1 MIIVNPRKIKPESA
15 SITEYQMINT
25 DFRGKVVTVFGGTGF
40 LGRYIVAELAAT
52 GAVIK
57 VVTRH
62 TPSAYFLRTSGL
74 PGQIVPVY
82 SSYSSPTEIEE
93 VIKGSFAVVNCL
105 GILLESGKRANFDHV
120 HTELPKWMAKACAAT
135 GVKRFIHISALGIDT
150 SQSAYAVTK
159 LLGERAVQEFFPSA
173 TILRPSV
180 IFGAEDNFFNMFARL
195 AKILPFFPLIG
206 GGKTRFQ
213 PVYVLDVAKSVV
225 HALCDIHSCG
235 HIFQLGGPEVLT
247 FKEIYQRLFTYTH
260 QPRCLINMPWW
271 MARTQAFF
279 MGVLPNP
286 PLTNDQITSLQTDNI
301 VAQDAYGLREL
312 ELSPTPMDSIVPH
325 YLNYPTAKKD

>member
-1 MIIVNPRKIKPESA
+1 
-15 SITEYQMINT
+15 MINT
-25 DFRGKVVTVFGGTGF
+25 DFRGKLVTVFGGTGF
-40 LGRYIVAELAAT
+40 LGRYIVAELAAA
-52 GAVIK
+52 GAVVK

-62 TPSAYFLRTSGL
+62 TPSAYFLRTYGN

-82 SSYSSPTEIEE
+82 AGYASPTEIED
-93 VIKGSFAVVNCL
+93 VIKGSYAVVNCL
-105 GILLESGKRANFDHV
+105 GILFEGGKRSHFDHI

-135 GVKRFIHISALGIDT
+135 GVARFVHISALGIDK
-150 SQSAYAVTK
+150 SQSAYAITK
-159 LLGERAVQEFFPSA
+159 LLGERAVQEFFPPA

-225 HALCDIHSCG
+225 HALCDIPPRGSSCG
-235 HIFQLGGPEVLT
+235 QIYELGGPEVLS
-247 FKEIYQRLFTYTH
+247 FKQIYQRLFAYIGKT
-260 QPRCLINMPWW
+260 RALITMPWW
-271 MARTQAFF
+271 LARTQAFF
-279 MGVLPNP
+279 MAILPKP

-301 VAQDAYGLREL
+301 VAQDALGFNELGLT
-312 ELSPTPMDSIVPH
+312 PTSMDSIVPN
-325 YLNYPTAKKD
+325 YLNYKTAKKD

>member
-1 MIIVNPRKIKPESA
+1 M
-15 SITEYQMINT
+15 MNT

-40 LGRYIVAELAAT
+40 LGRYIIDELASA

-62 TPSAYFLRTSGL
+62 TPSAYFLRTAGS

-82 SSYSSPTEIEE
+82 SAYDSPSDIDQIIQGSY
-93 VIKGSFAVVNCL
+93 AVVNCL
-105 GILLESGKRANFDHV
+105 GILIEHGKRANFDHL
-120 HTELPKWMAKACAAT
+120 HTELPAWMAKACTAHN
-135 GVKRFIHISALGIDT
+135 VQRFIHISALGIDQ
-150 SQSAYAVTK
+150 SQSAYAITK
-159 LLGERAVQEFFPSA
+159 LLGERAVQEFYPA
-173 TILRPSV
+173 VTILRPSV
-180 IFGAEDNFFNMFARL
+180 MFGAEDYFFNRFARL

-213 PVYVLDVAKSVV
+213 PVYVVDVAKSVV

-235 HIFQLGGPEVLT
+235 HIFELGGPEILT
-247 FKEIYQRLFTYTH
+247 FKDIYQRLLGYIGKS
-260 QPRCLINMPWW
+260 RRLIPMPWW
-271 MARTQAFF
+271 VARTQAFF
-279 MGVLPNP
+279 MAILPCP

-301 VAQDAYGLREL
+301 VAQDAYGLKEL
-312 ELSPTPMDSIVPH
+312 GISATAIDNIVPH

>member
-1 MIIVNPRKIKPESA
+1 
-15 SITEYQMINT
+15 MINK

-40 LGRYIVAELAAT
+40 LGRYIIDELASV

-62 TPSAYFLRTSGL
+62 TPSAYFLRLAGS

-82 SSYSSPTEIEE
+82 ASYESQTEIED
-93 VIKGSFAVVNCL
+93 VIRGSYAVVNCL
-105 GILLESGKRANFDHV
+105 GILHDGGKRSNFDHV
-120 HTELPKWMAKACAAT
+120 HTELPKWMAKSCAAT
-135 GVKRFIHISALGIDT
+135 NVERFIHISALGIDK
-150 SQSAYAVTK
+150 SESSYAITK
-159 LLGERAVQEFFPSA
+159 LLGERAVQEFYPTA

-180 IFGAEDNFFNMFARL
+180 IFGPEDNFFNMFARL

-225 HALCDIHSCG
+225 HALCDIHSSG
-235 HIFQLGGPEVLT
+235 HIFQLGGPEILT
-247 FKEIYQRLFTYTH
+247 FKEIYQRLFTYIGKT
-260 QPRCLINMPWW
+260 RCLITMPWW

-279 MGVLPNP
+279 MAILPTP

-312 ELSPTPMDSIVPH
+312 ELSATPMDSIVPQ
-325 YLNYPTAKKD
+325 YLNYPTAKKSKKD

>member
-1 MIIVNPRKIKPESA
+1 
-15 SITEYQMINT
+15 MINT
-25 DFRGKVVTVFGGTGF
+25 DFRGKIVTVFGGTGF
-40 LGRYIVAELAAT
+40 LGRYIVAELASAGAT
-52 GAVIK
+52 VK

-62 TPSAYFLRTSGL
+62 TQSAYFLRTYGT

-82 SSYSSPTEIEE
+82 VSYKSPVEIEN
-93 VIKGSFAVVNCL
+93 VINGSDAVVNCL
-105 GILLESGKRANFDHV
+105 GILLESGKRANFDHI
-120 HTELPKWMAKACAAT
+120 HTELPKWMAKACAAQ
-135 GVKRFIHISALGIDT
+135 GIQRFIHISALGVDKA
-150 SQSAYAVTK
+150 QSSYAISK
-159 LLGERAVQEFFPSA
+159 LLGERAVQEFLPSA

-235 HIFQLGGPEVLT
+235 QIFQLGGPEIVT
-247 FKEIYQRLFTYTH
+247 FKEIYQRLFTYIGKT
-260 QPRCLINMPWW
+260 RCLIVFPWW
-271 MARTQAFF
+271 LARTQAFF
-279 MGVLPNP
+279 MNILPNP

-301 VAQDAYGLREL
+301 VAQDAYGLNEL
-312 ELSPTPMDSIVPH
+312 GISPTSMDSVVPY

>member
-1 MIIVNPRKIKPESA
+1 
-15 SITEYQMINT
+15 MINT

-40 LGRYIVAELAAT
+40 LGRYIVAELAAI
-52 GAVIK
+52 GAIVKI
-57 VVTRH
+57 VTRH
-62 TPSAYFLRTSGL
+62 TPSAYFLRTYGN

-82 SSYSSPTEIEE
+82 TSYASPTEIEE
-93 VIKGSFAVVNCL
+93 VIKGSYAVVNCL
-105 GILLESGKRANFDHV
+105 GILHEGGKRASFDHI

-135 GVKRFIHISALGIDT
+135 GVTRFIHISALGVDR
-150 SQSAYAVTK
+150 SQSAYAITK
-159 LLGERAVQEFFPSA
+159 LLGERAVQEFFPPV

-180 IFGAEDNFFNMFARL
+180 IFGAEDNFFNMFAGL

-225 HALCDIHSCG
+225 HALCDIQTCG
-235 HIFQLGGPEVLT
+235 QIFELGGPEILT
-247 FKEIYQRLFTYTH
+247 FKEIYGRLFTYIGKS
-260 QPRCLINMPWW
+260 RCLISMPWW

-279 MGVLPNP
+279 MAILPNP

-301 VAQDAYGLREL
+301 VAQDAYGLNEL
-312 ELSPTPMDSIVPH
+312 GVTPTPMDSIVPY
-325 YLNYPTAKKD
+325 YLNYPQNYKAAKKD